1 MTLKSISRPDLDE
14 LLSALKLKI
23 CLKQYQELAV
33 VCEKQS
39 CSHIEFLYQLMAL
52 ESEQRQQQRIQNLIK
67 NAQLPRNKLL
77 SDFEVAR
84 LPSLS
89 LSQIQHL
96 AEGDFI
102 DKCSNV
108 LIFGNPGTGKSHL
121 SMALA
126 REWCLLGRRVK
137 FFTAAN
143 LVQLLLNAK
152 QELKLNQMIKKVDRF
167 EVLIID
173 DISYI
178 PFEQRETDVL
188 FTLLSERYEMRSVL
202 ITSNLPFSKWGT
214 IFKDE
219 VTTHAA
225 IDRLV
230 HHSVILELN
239 GSSYRTEAAQ
249 KAKSTMSKNKP
260 KNNKKKEDIVK

>member
-1 MTLKSISRPDLDE
+1 MTLKYASIPDLDE
-14 LLSALKLKI
+14 LLSSLKLKV

-33 VCEKQS
+33 SCEKQS

-52 ESEQRQQQRIQNLIK
+52 ESEQRQQQRIQTLIK
-67 NAQLPRNKLL
+67 HAQLPRNKLL

-96 AEGDFI
+96 AEGGFI

-108 LIFGNPGTGKSHL
+108 LIFGNPGTGKTHL

-137 FFTAAN
+137 FFTAAK
-143 LVQLLLNAK
+143 LVQMLLQAK
-152 QELKLNQMIKKVDRF
+152 QELKLTQLIKKLDRF
-167 EVLIID
+167 EVLLID

-178 PFEQRETDVL
+178 PFEKRETDVL

-202 ITSNLPFSKWGT
+202 ITSNLPFAKWDN

-230 HHSVILELN
+230 HHSTILELN

-249 KAKSTMSKNKP
+249 KAQSANNKNKSN
-260 KNNKKKEDIVK
+260 NNKKKEDIVK